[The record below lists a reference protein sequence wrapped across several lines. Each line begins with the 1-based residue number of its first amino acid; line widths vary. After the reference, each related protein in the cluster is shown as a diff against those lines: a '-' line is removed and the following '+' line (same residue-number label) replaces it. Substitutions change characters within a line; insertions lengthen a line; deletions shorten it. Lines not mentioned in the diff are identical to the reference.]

1 MKPKSV
7 FSRYIFSLS
16 LLLLLFAVAFGVV
29 RAQENSEKMRT
40 GREPRTVDY
49 RDVSAFLDERFST
62 ILK

>member
-7 FSRYIFSLS
+7 FSKYILS
-16 LLLLLFAVAFGVV
+16 LTVLLLLFAVAFGVV

-49 RDVSAFLDERFST
+49 RDISTFFGERFAG
-62 ILK
+62 LK